1 MSDKPGDDE
10 TRRRLESAYDRF
22 AEHVVDA
29 LRAGRD
35 LGRQGI
41 EAAMKTARSRLSGA
55 GEFSAAQGERFT
67 AWLRRDLGL
76 HLEEQARQAREFGR
90 AVGREGREF
99 GHEAAQKL
107 NPARLRDGTLATLA
121 TLLRSSG
128 ETLQAWS
135 EKADAAVVYV
145 SGEITSAGTLTC
157 LSCGHVAH
165 LEQTAHIAP
174 CPACLGTRFR
184 KSY

>member
-1 MSDKPGDDE
+1 MSDTPRDDE

-29 LRAGRD
+29 LQAGRD

-41 EAAMKTARSRLSGA
+41 EAAMEKARSRLSGA
-55 GEFSAAQGERFT
+55 GEFGVAQGERFKT
-67 AWLRRDLGL
+67 WLRRDLGL

-90 AVGREGREF
+90 EV
-99 GHEAAQKL
+99 GHEAAEKL
-107 NPARLRDGTLATLA
+107 NPARLRDGTLASLA
-121 TLLRSSG
+121 TLLRSGG

-135 EKADAAVVYV
+135 QKADAAVVYV

-157 LSCGHVAH
+157 LSCGHVVH
-165 LEQTAHIAP
+165 LEHTAHIAP

-184 KSY
+184 KSF